1 MRRKKIEDLVKVFPS
16 VLCRIAS
23 TTKKTD
29 NTLQGIDIHQVI
41 IRFLSSPMFP
51 PGLETVIL
59 RMCGTGSLLE
69 VKRMVVEMEMR

>member
-23 TTKKTD
+23 TTKIIDK
-29 NTLQGIDIHQVI
+29 TLQGIDIHQVI
-41 IRFLSSPMFP
+41 IRFLFSPMFP

-69 VKRMVVEMEMR
+69 VRRMGVEKERR